1 MGLFFAQVH
10 RTSRIE
16 AVEIETQQQRRVAQR
31 VPNITG
37 LPSIGNLYGR
47 TNGRKTSRIARLREK
62 SNLQTKKV
70 YNFITFFT
78 EKQVPLREN
87 LSIESIFAA
96 AAQQHRSR
104 SPRKPRINRD
114 TYRPIPQFLQ
124 AQMFRSSRK
133 SNPKHKKVSKK
144 MLGMLNTQSE
154 QTFAR
159 THVRQK
165 RTYVRLLMRPSHN
178 LGNPRKGLHL
188 SHPSCMM

>member
-1 MGLFFAQVH
+1 MRSSRVESSNPESPEYNGTSKH
-10 RTSRIE
+10 RKPLRSNKRSKNQSNRTASR
-16 AVEIETQQQRRVAQR
+16 
-31 VPNITG
+31 
-37 LPSIGNLYGR
+37 
-47 TNGRKTSRIARLREK
+47 K

-114 TYRPIPQFLQ
+114 TYRSIPQFLQ

-178 LGNPRKGLHL
+178 L
-188 SHPSCMM
+188 